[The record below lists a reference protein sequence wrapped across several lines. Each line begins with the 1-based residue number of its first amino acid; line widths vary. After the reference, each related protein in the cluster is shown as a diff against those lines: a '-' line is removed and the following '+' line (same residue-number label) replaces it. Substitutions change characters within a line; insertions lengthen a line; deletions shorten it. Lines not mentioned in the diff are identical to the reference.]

1 MAAEAKTNA
10 GSKLYI
16 CVTPKNEELTETQLK
31 ALQYVQVKKV
41 GSVGGRGINTN
52 IVTYDTWDT
61 LVALK
66 ATARDAVAALRCSLG
81 STPVASRRRASS
93 RASLASLALAR
104 LTSGYRP
111 SASSFSLPATRCFQR
126 QLLAPTTVIKRN
138 RPPPSISFWGLSA
151 GTGSTNGSV
160 G

>member
-41 GSVGGRGINTN
+41 GSVGERGINTN

-81 STPVASRRRASS
+81 STPVAGRRRASS
-93 RASLASLALAR
+93 RAPLALAR

-126 QLLAPTTVIKRN
+126 QLLAPAAVIKRN

-160 G
+160 D